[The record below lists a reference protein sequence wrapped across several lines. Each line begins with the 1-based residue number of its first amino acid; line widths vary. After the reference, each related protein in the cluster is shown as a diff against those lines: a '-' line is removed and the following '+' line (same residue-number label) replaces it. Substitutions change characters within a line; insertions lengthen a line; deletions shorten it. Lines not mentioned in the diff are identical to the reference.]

1 MKKTFTLLVALLF
14 ILAGRATAAGTI
26 VPLGSD
32 STFRMVARNVWEI
45 TQVPSIAVETK
56 RIKTSLQ
63 VADFQPV
70 GLRAAATGPLVINV
84 EQLSGTGL
92 PKLIM
97 GTYDRQTVT
106 TISLTAG
113 VNTITTANGRDLYLQ
128 YSSDTPS
135 DANKV
140 RVTFQSG
147 YEQMPFYILGYTTHN
162 DWLNMLA
169 ADTVSPNVT
178 LSANRVF
185 IVVSRVKALEYKN
198 ENQDTL
204 LKLMDKVMQA
214 EGDISG
220 LDNSTPT
227 HAPFLKNKLMLLE
240 KASGN
245 PDATSLGRVRIPT
258 GSINWLLTPSYIL
271 NSGGWGV
278 FHEIGH
284 HHQHSSWTWSTCIEV
299 CVNIYSLA
307 AKRAI
312 HPDQPGIGAS
322 DWDNIFAYLAQPQA
336 AKNFNASSTALFVR
350 LGMFHQLWL
359 AYGDSFYHTLHK
371 RNRDEAPAPSGDE
384 AEMRLFM
391 TYACQISGYNLG
403 NFFRNWGLNVSQ
415 SVYDEL
421 DALGLP
427 QPPVDPAT
435 LRDDLVASITTP
447 AANDVYG
454 AGDTVFISA
463 KANGPEKV
471 NKVEFYEGNNK
482 LGEDTAAPY
491 TFAWTNVSPGSY
503 TLTVKAVTNS
513 ATVTSGP
520 VNISMKAISI
530 TSPADGAAFARGATV
545 PVTVKVAGT
554 TGIQKIEYY
563 ADSVKAGEVAAAP
576 YTFNWQPAPG
586 THNLYA
592 KLVYANGDTA
602 VSAAVATVT
611 GGAFPLA
618 DAYVRDGS
626 YANNNY
632 GNATTLVVKK
642 DGNASFSRISFIKF
656 DLSQLANVSTGKL
669 RLNIIGAGTA
679 VGGTQWQVWKVG
691 NDGWTESGITWNNRP
706 AADSL
711 LASITGKKTGYAEWD
726 LSDALLKELDGDK
739 VLTLAIQS
747 SVSGQTND
755 ATFSA
760 REVADANLRPVLLV
774 YPDTTAPAIA
784 APDSIYVLNDIGAT
798 TATLQLAT
806 PAATDRSGIASV
818 TNNAPAAFP
827 LGKTI
832 VVWTA
837 TDNAGNTAT
846 AQQLVEVGLRKSK
859 IGNVTVYAGTTNNSS
874 IGRIAD
880 LQAEL
885 FLNGTLVGAGTLAQQ
900 RLQGN
905 TAGSAQQFIIPIQSD
920 SILYTPQDQLQ
931 LKLSARKAGGN
942 GTYGIR
948 VWYNADGT
956 NGNGYSTLEKYT
968 PAASGAPVFA
978 LATPYMLK
986 DTAGNAV
993 QSVEIT
999 LGEEFK
1005 EIATWSTIA
1014 VPCSYGESEA
1024 AAGDKG
1030 PQLEVS
1036 VYPNPSANEFALN
1049 LTEGNKEVLI
1059 QLTDFYGRPVKQLK
1073 FAAGQQIRFGADL
1086 PKGVYFAWVSQGG
1099 KTAFVKLVKL

>member
-1 MKKTFTLLVALLF
+1 MKKTFTLLVALLC
-14 ILAGRATAAGTI
+14 IIAGRTTAAGTI

-32 STFRMVARNVWEI
+32 STFRMVARNIWEI
-45 TQVPSIAVETK
+45 TQVPSIARETR

-70 GLRAAATGPLVINV
+70 GLRAANTGPLVINV
-84 EQLSGTGL
+84 EQLSGTDL
-92 PKLIM
+92 PKLII

-106 TISLTAG
+106 TVSLTAG
-113 VNTITTANGRDLYLQ
+113 VNTITTATGRDLYLQ

-135 DANKV
+135 VANQV

-147 YEQMPFYILGYTTHN
+147 YEQMPFYILGYSTHN

-185 IVVSRVKALEYKN
+185 IVVSRVKAVEYKN

-204 LKLMDKVMQA
+204 LTLMDRVMQA

-322 DWDNIFAYLAQPQA
+322 DWNNIFAYLAQPQS

-391 TYACQISGYNLG
+391 TYASQISGYNLG
-403 NFFRNWGLNVSQ
+403 SFFKNWGLNVSQ

-447 AANDVYG
+447 VANATYG
-454 AGDTVFISA
+454 AGDTVFVNA
-463 KANGPEKV
+463 TANGPAKV
-471 NKVEFYEGNNK
+471 THVEFYAGNNK
-482 LGEDTAAPY
+482 LGEDSVAPY
-491 TFAWTNVSPGSY
+491 TFAWANVPPGNY
-503 TLTVKAVTNS
+503 TLTVKATTAN
-513 ATVTSGP
+513 ATVVSEP

-530 TSPADGAAFARGATV
+530 TSPADGAAFATGATV
-545 PVTVKVAGT
+545 PVTVNIAGT
-554 TGIQKIEYY
+554 TGIQRVEYY
-563 ADSVKAGEVAAAP
+563 ADSIKAGEATTAP
-576 YTFNWQPAPG
+576 YNYNWQPTAG

-592 KLVYANGDTA
+592 KLIYSNGDTA
-602 VSAAVATVT
+602 VSAAVATVA
-611 GGAFPLA
+611 GGTFAIA

-626 YANNNY
+626 YAANNY

-642 DGNASFSRISFIKF
+642 DGNASFSRISFVKF
-656 DLSQLANVSTGKL
+656 DLSQLTNVSTAKL
-669 RLNIIGAGTA
+669 RLNIVGAGTA
-679 VGGTQWQVWKVG
+679 ATGTQWQIWKLG
-691 NDGWTESGITWNNRP
+691 NDGWTESAITWNNRP

-711 LASITGKKTGYAEWD
+711 LASVQGKRSGYAEWD
-726 LSDALLKELDGDK
+726 LSDPLLQELSGDK
-739 VLTLAIQS
+739 VLSLAIQS

-755 ATFSA
+755 GTFSA
-760 REVADANLRPVLLV
+760 REVTDAHLRPVLLV

-784 APDSIYVLNDIGAT
+784 TPDSIYVLNDTGVAT
-798 TATLQLAT
+798 ARVQLTT
-806 PAATDRSGIASV
+806 PVATDRSGITSV
-818 TNNAPAAFP
+818 VNDAPSAFP
-827 LGKTI
+827 LGKTV

-837 TDNAGNTAT
+837 TDSAGNTAT

-859 IGNVTVYAGTTNNSS
+859 IGNVTVYAGTSNNSS
-874 IGRIAD
+874 IGRMAD
-880 LQAEL
+880 LEAEL
-885 FLNGTLVGAGTLAQQ
+885 YLNGNLVGTGTLLQQ
-900 RLQGN
+900 QLKGK
-905 TAGSAQQFIIPIQSD
+905 TLASAQPFVIPIQSD
-920 SILYTPQDQLQ
+920 SIAYTPEDQLQ

-942 GTYGIR
+942 GTYGIQ
-948 VWYNADGT
+948 VWYNGT

-968 PAASGAPVFA
+968 PAASGAPVFSLGTPFA
-978 LATPYMLK
+978 LR
-986 DTAGNAV
+986 DTAGVAA
-993 QSVEIT
+993 QSVAIT
-999 LGEEFK
+999 LSDEFR

-1014 VPCSYGESEA
+1014 VPCNYGEQAEQ
-1024 AAGDKG
+1024 AGDKA
-1030 PQLEVS
+1030 PQLIVS
-1036 VYPNPSANEFALN
+1036 AYPNPTTTEFVLN
-1049 LTEGNKEVLI
+1049 MTTGNKSVLI
-1059 QLTDFYGRPVKQLK
+1059 QVTDFYGRPVKQLQ
-1073 FAAGQQIRFGADL
+1073 FAAGQQIRFGGDL
-1086 PKGVYFAWVSQGG
+1086 PKGIYFAWVNQEG
-1099 KTAFVKLVKL
+1099 KMAFVKLVKL